1 MRSCRIITGDKYSG
15 KSTRLLEISKT
26 IPNPEGFISIRT
38 ENGYS
43 LLDLRR
49 GKTSLLMTDEPLF
62 PDRFRRW
69 YFDQKLFDAANSRLE
84 SISSGTV
91 FIDEIGRLELDGGGF
106 APALRALRSHD
117 IDLIIAVRDAFL
129 QDVIERFLS
138 GTCVS
143 VEEPL

>member
-1 MRSCRIITGDKYSG
+1 MRSCRIITGDKCSG

-43 LLDLRR
+43 LLDLSR
-49 GKTSLLMTDEPLF
+49 GKASLLMTDEPLF

-106 APALRALRSHD
+106 APALRTLRSHD

>member
-1 MRSCRIITGDKYSG
+1 MRSCRIITGDKCSG

-43 LLDLRR
+43 LLDLSR
-49 GKTSLLMTDEPLF
+49 GKASLLMTDEPLF
-62 PDRFRRW
+62 TDRFRRW

-117 IDLIIAVRDAFL
+117 IDLIIAVRDVFL

-138 GTCVS
+138 GSCVS

>member
-1 MRSCRIITGDKYSG
+1 MRSCRIITGDKRSG

-43 LLDLRR
+43 LLDLSR
-49 GKTSLLMTDEPLF
+49 GKASLLMTDEPLF
-62 PDRFRRW
+62 TDRFRRW

-117 IDLIIAVRDAFL
+117 IDLIIAVRDVFL

-138 GTCVS
+138 GSCVS

>member
-1 MRSCRIITGDKYSG
+1 MRSCRIITGDKCSG

-26 IPNPEGFISIRT
+26 ISNPEGFISIRT

-43 LLDLRR
+43 LLDLSR
-49 GKTSLLMTDEPLF
+49 GKASLLMTDEPLF
-62 PDRFRRW
+62 TDRFRRW

-117 IDLIIAVRDAFL
+117 IDLIIAVRDVFL

-138 GTCVS
+138 GSCVS

>member
-1 MRSCRIITGDKYSG
+1 MRSCRIITGDKGSG

-26 IPNPEGFISIRT
+26 IPNSAGFISIRT

-43 LLDLRR
+43 LLDLST
-49 GKTSLLMTDEPLF
+49 GKFSPLMTDEPLF
-62 PDRFRRW
+62 PDLFRRW
-69 YFDQKLFDAANSRLE
+69 YFDQRLFDTANSKLE

-129 QDVIERFLS
+129 QDVIERFFS
-138 GTCVS
+138 DTCVS